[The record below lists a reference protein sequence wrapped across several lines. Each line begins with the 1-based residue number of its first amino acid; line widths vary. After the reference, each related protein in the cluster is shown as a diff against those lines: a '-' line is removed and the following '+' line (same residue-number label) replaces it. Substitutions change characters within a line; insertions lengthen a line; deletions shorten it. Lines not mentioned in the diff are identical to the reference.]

1 MRKFQLKN
9 KKVAVLGLGISG
21 FAAAKFL
28 LREGADVFVS
38 DSENSLSLGE
48 KVHVLK
54 KAGAKIELGGHRSD
68 RIAKSD
74 LLVVSPGISLNHAVI
89 MAAQKKGVPITT
101 EMELAISGMANE
113 TVGVTGTNGKSTVT
127 SMIRHVLNGCGF
139 KAVSCGNIGNPVI
152 DELLHLKPD
161 TVVVMEMSSFQLSRL
176 SEFQPKAAV
185 LLNITPDHLEWHGSL
200 DAYADAKWSIFKSQ
214 RPDQFAVINE
224 ELRGEALRRKISSKL
239 LYFSNTNGNP
249 NKNAAV
255 EAVKAFGISPE
266 KSLKSLESFKPLE
279 HRMEMVAEFEGRSII
294 NDSKSTNV
302 DSLVWALNRLENSIV
317 LIAGGRS
324 KDGPFESIADLV
336 EKKVSSL
343 ITIGEQRERLLNIW
357 KGVPQREGANSMK
370 EAVSRALEMAPRG
383 STILLSPACKSFDMF
398 KNYEDRGRIFKN
410 CVHELIGAGAHV

>member
-21 FAAAKFL
+21 FATAKFL
-28 LREGADVFVS
+28 LRQGADVFVS
-38 DSENSLSLGE
+38 DSEKTPSLNE
-48 KVHVLK
+48 KVSVLLNR
-54 KAGAKIELGGHRSD
+54 GAEVKLGRHDLD
-68 RIAKSD
+68 RMMKSD
-74 LLVVSPGISLNHAVI
+74 LIVVSPGIPLNHEVVVR
-89 MAAQKKGVPITT
+89 AQKKAVPITT
-101 EMELAISGMANE
+101 EMELAISRITNE
-113 TVGVTGTNGKSTVT
+113 TVAVTGTNGKSTVT
-127 SMIRHVLNGCGF
+127 TMIRHVLNGCGF

-152 DELLHLKPD
+152 DELENLKRD

-200 DAYADAKWSIFKSQ
+200 EAYADAKWSIFESQ
-214 RPDQFAVINE
+214 RPGQSAVINE
-224 ELRGEALRRKISSKL
+224 ELKSEAERRKIASKL

-249 NKNAAV
+249 NKSAAV
-255 EAVKAFGISPE
+255 EAAKAFGIRPAE
-266 KSLKSLESFKPLE
+266 ALARLETYKPLE

-324 KDGPFESIADLV
+324 KDAPLESIADLV

-343 ITIGEQRERLLNIW
+343 ITIGEQREHLLNIW
-357 KGVPQREGANSMK
+357 KGIPQREVADSMK
-370 EAVSRALEMAPRG
+370 VAVARALEIAPRG

-398 KNYEDRGRIFKN
+398 KDYEDRGRIFKK